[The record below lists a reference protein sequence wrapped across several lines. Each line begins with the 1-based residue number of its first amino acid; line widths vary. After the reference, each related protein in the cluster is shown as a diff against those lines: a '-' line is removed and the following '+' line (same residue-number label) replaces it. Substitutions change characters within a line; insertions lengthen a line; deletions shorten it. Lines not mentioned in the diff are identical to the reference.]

1 MKTQINEIKRMQQLA
16 GILKEEQINIS
27 DPVKNY
33 ILSKFTYSDE
43 DFYENYNADSGL
55 DDLVREGEYHEYAD
69 FSPTPEEQQT
79 INKLIS
85 QSGNSQDQEFFIK
98 KYPFTDNPALGIE
111 WTETLHIEENGDRIY
126 VQRSIPFNEEVKKW
140 WETL

>member
-1 MKTQINEIKRMQQLA
+1 MAILNEQFRRMQVLA
-16 GILKEEQINIS
+16 GLLKEEQSNSS
-27 DPVKNY
+27 DLKNY
-33 ILSKFTYSDE
+33 ILSKFKYNDE
-43 DFYENYNADSGL
+43 DFNQNYNADSGL
-55 DDLVREGEYHEYAD
+55 DDLMGEGEYHEEVY

-85 QSGNSQDQEFFIK
+85 QSGNSQDQKFFIK

-126 VQRSIPFNEEVKKW
+126 VQRSIPFNEEVRNW

>member
-1 MKTQINEIKRMQQLA
+1 MKTQLNELKRMQQLA
-16 GILKEEQINIS
+16 GILKEEQSNIS

-33 ILSKFTYSDE
+33 ILSKFKYNDE
-43 DFYENYNADSGL
+43 DFDQNYNADSGL
-55 DDLVREGEYHEYAD
+55 DDLMREGKYVEEAY

-79 INKLIS
+79 INKLIA